1 MAKDYSAYLP
11 HINAKDG
18 MARVINNLPLYVRL
32 LGKFKGREL
41 ADDLAKAVVS
51 GNAEKIIYSAHA
63 LKGTSAN
70 LGFPAVCK
78 IAGEIEHLAKS
89 NEDASHLLPELS
101 NVIESLM
108 TNIEKFVAEQST

>member
-1 MAKDYSAYLP
+1 MAKDYSQYLP

-41 ADDLAKAVVS
+41 ADDLANAVKE
-51 GNAEKIIYSAHA
+51 GNSDKIIYTAHA

-70 LGFPAVCK
+70 LGFPVVCK
-78 IAGEIEHLAKS
+78 VAGEIEALAKS
-89 NEDASHLLPELS
+89 NEDATQFLPELS
-101 NVIESLM
+101 KAIDDLM
-108 TNIEKFVAEQST
+108 AQIEKFVAEAG

>member
-1 MAKDYSAYLP
+1 MLTKDYSAYLP

-41 ADDLAKAVVS
+41 ADDLAKAVS
-51 GNAEKIIYSAHA
+51 SKDADKIIYSAHA

-70 LGFPAVCK
+70 LGFPTVCK
-78 IAGEIEHLAKS
+78 VAGEIEKLAKS

-101 NVIESLM
+101 KVIDELM
-108 TNIEKFVAEQST
+108 EQVEKFLAEAG

>member
-18 MARVINNLPLYVRL
+18 MARVLNNLPLYVRL

-41 ADDLAKAVVS
+41 ADDLAKAVS
-51 GNAEKIIYSAHA
+51 GGDSDKIIYSAHA

-70 LGFPAVCK
+70 LGFTTVCK
-78 IAGEIEHLAKS
+78 VAGDIEHLAKA

-101 NVIESLM
+101 KVIDDLM
-108 TNIEKFVAEQST
+108 TNIEKFVAESG

>member
-18 MARVINNLPLYVRL
+18 MERVINNLPLYVRL

-41 ADDLAKAVVS
+41 AEDLAKAVE
-51 GNAEKIIYSAHA
+51 GGDPDKIIYSAHA

-70 LGFPAVCK
+70 LGFPTVCK
-78 IAGEIEHLAKS
+78 VAGDIEALAKS
-89 NEDASHLLPELS
+89 NKDASHLLPELCE
-101 NVIESLM
+101 VIDNLM
-108 TNIEKFVAEQST
+108 TQIEKFVAEAG

>member
-41 ADDLAKAVVS
+41 ADDLAMAVS
-51 GNAEKIIYSAHA
+51 GGDSEKIIYSAHA
-63 LKGTSAN
+63 LKGTAAN
-70 LGFPAVCK
+70 LGFLAVCK
-78 IAGEIEHLAKS
+78 VASDIELHAKS
-89 NEDASHLLPELS
+89 NKDASHLLPELS
-101 NVIESLM
+101 KVINDLM
-108 TNIEKFVAEQST
+108 AQIEKFIAEEG

>member
-41 ADDLAKAVVS
+41 ADDLAKAVT
-51 GNAEKIIYSAHA
+51 GNDPEKIIYSAHA

-70 LGFPAVCK
+70 LGFPSVCK
-78 IAGEIEHLAKS
+78 VAGEIELLAKS
-89 NEDASHLLPELS
+89 NQDSSHLLPELS
-101 NVIESLM
+101 KVVDDLM
-108 TNIEKFVAEQST
+108 VQIEKFVKEAG

>member
-41 ADDLAKAVVS
+41 ADNLAKAVD
-51 GNAEKIIYSAHA
+51 GGDPDKIIYSAHA

-70 LGFPAVCK
+70 LGFPTVCK
-78 IAGEIEHLAKS
+78 VAGDIEQLAKS

-101 NVIESLM
+101 KVIDDLM
-108 TNIEKFVAEQST
+108 TNIEKFVAEAG

>member
-1 MAKDYSAYLP
+1 MAKDYSSFLP

-18 MARVINNLPLYVRL
+18 MARVINNLPLYLRL

-41 ADDLAKAVVS
+41 AMELAKAVE
-51 GNAEKIIYSAHA
+51 GKDPEKIIYSAHA

-70 LGFPAVCK
+70 LGFPTVCK
-78 IAGEIEHLAKS
+78 VAGEIEQLAKS

-101 NVIESLM
+101 KVVDDLM
-108 TNIEKFVAEQST
+108 TQIERFVAEAG